1 MNVIKF
7 CLTSFL
13 QYRVVCFSAGKNMWP
28 PDSQGQVWRYVSSV
42 CCEGIGE
49 YELFIRHVIR
59 TLIRVGAAG
68 CETFLFS
75 LWGGK
80 YVREKSHLY
89 FQTHSVCFIQLFMN
103 YFLQI
108 INSPP
113 PDEKTL
119 TCACSVAVCWRYMFF
134 QANSDTHIGTLDST
148 HRWLS
153 R

>member
-42 CCEGIGE
+42 CCEGIGG

-80 YVREKSHLY
+80 YVRKSH
-89 FQTHSVCFIQLFMN
+89 TSTSKRTLFVSFN
-103 YFLQI
+103 CSWIIFLQI

-119 TCACSVAVCWRYMFF
+119 TCACSVAVCWRHMFF
-134 QANSDTHIGTLDST
+134 QANSDTHIGTLDCT